1 MQYSRRFRQR
11 HVPPPRLP
19 VSSTPYRMKFAVVRE
34 DPELELALVE
44 RTKARAVLTVA
55 SGGCTLLTLARRHPE
70 LELVGFDFNSRQ
82 LAHVREK
89 ASALGE
95 APLERFNVGDADPT
109 GLNQRGEFE
118 GLFRTLR
125 RFLEE
130 FVAPARELA
139 TFFEPSTPTPERH
152 ALRSGW
158 FGSPYW
164 PVAFELALASPFLH
178 AMFGPAATQHAAP
191 GSYPGYFQAV
201 FERGLQRE
209 DAPRNPFLQHVL
221 LGAYRPEDAPEYLR
235 AQGPVPLTLLEG
247 SLLDVPGLSRFD
259 VVSLSNVFDW
269 SDDPLVASWAALLSR
284 EARSGCAVL
293 LRQLNNQRDLRRF
306 FEPAFEFDDAL
317 GAALL
322 AKDRSLFYERIEVGF
337 RRDERA

>member
-1 MQYSRRFRQR
+1 MPQPST
-11 HVPPPRLP
+11 PPPASHLP
-19 VSSTPYRMKFAVVRE
+19 VSPTPHRLKFAVVRE
-34 DPELELALVE
+34 DPELELALVA
-44 RTKARAVLTVA
+44 RTRARAVLTVA

-70 LELVGFDFNSRQ
+70 LELVGFDFNPRQ

-89 ASALGE
+89 AGALGT
-95 APLERFNVGDADPT
+95 APLLRFNVGSADPA

-125 RFLEE
+125 HFIEE

-139 TFFEPSTPTPERH
+139 AFFEPATPAEERR
-152 ALRSGW
+152 ALRERW

-191 GSYPGYFQAV
+191 GSYPGYFQSV
-201 FERGLQRE
+201 FERGLRRE

-221 LGAYRPEDAPEYLR
+221 LGHYRVEDAPEYLR
-235 AQGPVPLTLLEG
+235 TARSVPLTLVEG
-247 SLLDVPGLSRFD
+247 SLPDVPGLGRFD
-259 VVSLSNVFDW
+259 VVSLSNIFDW
-269 SDDPLVASWAALLSR
+269 SDDALVASWAGLLSR
-284 EARSGCAVL
+284 EARPGCAVL

-306 FEPAFEFDDAL
+306 FEPAFAFDDAL
-317 GAALL
+317 GAELL

-337 RRDERA
+337 RKAGGA

>member
-1 MQYSRRFRQR
+1 M
-11 HVPPPRLP
+11 
-19 VSSTPYRMKFAVVRE
+19 SSTPHRLKFAVVRE

-55 SGGCTLLTLARRHPE
+55 SGGCTLLTLAKRHPE
-70 LELVGFDFNSRQ
+70 LELVGFDFNPRQ

-89 ASALGE
+89 AAALGRV
-95 APLERFNVGDADPT
+95 PLERFNVGHTDPA

-130 FVAPARELA
+130 FVAPAHELA
-139 TFFEPSTPTPERH
+139 AFFEPATSTVERR
-152 ALRSGW
+152 ALLSRW
-158 FGSPYW
+158 CGSPYW
-164 PVAFELALASPFLH
+164 PVAFELALATPFLH

-209 DAPRNPFLQHVL
+209 DAPHNPFLQHVL
-221 LGAYRPEDAPEYLR
+221 LGAYRAEDAPEYLR
-235 AQGPVPLTLLEG
+235 AERPLPLTLVEG
-247 SLLDVPGLSRFD
+247 SLPDVPGLGRFD
-259 VVSLSNVFDW
+259 VISLSNIFDW
-269 SDDPLVASWAALLSR
+269 SDDTLVASWAALLSR
-284 EARSGCAVL
+284 EARPGCAVL
-293 LRQLNNQRDLRRF
+293 CRQLNNRRDLRRF
-306 FEPAFEFDDAL
+306 FAPAFEFDDAL

-322 AKDRSLFYERIEVGF
+322 ARDRSLFYERIEVGF
-337 RRDERA
+337 RRPPGA

>member
-1 MQYSRRFRQR
+1 MPYSRSFRRR
-11 HVPPPRLP
+11 HRPTPRPP
-19 VSSTPYRMKFAVVRE
+19 VSSTPYRLKFAVVRE
-34 DPELELALVE
+34 DPELELTLVA

-55 SGGCTLLTLARRHPE
+55 SGGCTLLTLAQRHPE
-70 LELVGFDFNSRQ
+70 LELVGFDFNPRQ

-89 ASALGE
+89 ASALGGV
-95 APLERFNVGDADPT
+95 PLERFNVGDADRT

-125 RFLEE
+125 HFLEE

-139 TFFEPSTPTPERH
+139 AFFSPATPATERS
-152 ALRSGW
+152 ALLTRW
-158 FGSPYW
+158 FASPYW

-209 DAPRNPFLQHVL
+209 HAARNPFLQHVL

-235 AQGPVPLTLLEG
+235 AKEPVPLTLVEG
-247 SLLDVPGLSRFD
+247 SLPDVPGLGRFD
-259 VVSLSNVFDW
+259 VVSLSNIFDW
-269 SDDPLVASWAALLSR
+269 SDDSLVASWAALLSR
-284 EARSGCAVL
+284 EARPGCAVL

-306 FEPAFEFDDAL
+306 FEPAFEFDAAL
-317 GAALL
+317 GAELL

-337 RRDERA
+337 RRAERT

>member
-1 MQYSRRFRQR
+1 MT
-11 HVPPPRLP
+11 
-19 VSSTPYRMKFAVVRE
+19 STPYRLKFAVVRE
-34 DPELELALVE
+34 DPELELALVA

-70 LELVGFDFNSRQ
+70 LELVGFDFNPRQ

-89 ASALGE
+89 AGGLG
-95 APLERFNVGDADPT
+95 AVPLARFNVGDADPT

-125 RFLEE
+125 HFLEE

-139 TFFEPSTPTPERH
+139 TFFEPSTPDTERST
-152 ALRSGW
+152 LRARW
-158 FGSPYW
+158 FASPYW

-201 FERGLQRE
+201 FERGLQRA

-235 AQGPVPLTLLEG
+235 AQQPVVLTLVEG
-247 SLLDVPGLSRFD
+247 SLPDVPGLGRFD
-259 VVSLSNVFDW
+259 VVSLSNIFDW
-269 SDDPLVASWAALLSR
+269 SDDSLVASWVALLSR
-284 EARSGCAVL
+284 EARPGCAVL
-293 LRQLNNQRDLRRF
+293 LRQLNNQRNLRRF

-317 GAALL
+317 GAELL

-337 RRDERA
+337 RRAART